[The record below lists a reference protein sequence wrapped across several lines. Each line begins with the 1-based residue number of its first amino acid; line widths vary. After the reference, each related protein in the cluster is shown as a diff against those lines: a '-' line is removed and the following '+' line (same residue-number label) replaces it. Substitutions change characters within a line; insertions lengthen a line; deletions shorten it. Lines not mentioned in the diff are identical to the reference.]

1 MLLIAV
7 FFTHVIIVM
16 SIAHLMCHS
25 IVSLLES
32 NPNSALLSV
41 LRLALVPA
49 SSVAL
54 VSILGQILLP
64 SGHLPHLDST
74 DASLSIIGVRNDIGG

>member
-7 FFTHVIIVM
+7 FFTHIIIVM

-41 LRLALVPA
+41 LRLAA

-54 VSILGQILLP
+54 VSILGHILLP